1 MNNVLEV
8 KEALSK
14 QGKKVVLAVTIIISS
29 ILIDMAVPQTLFL
42 SLILSLVGLGILSY
56 MCFKK
61 WWILK
66 QNEHLFERYDSNYNK
81 ARYYNILACIT
92 VLIVIPIILFATV
105 GKLFY
110 VAIAL
115 GIFYGVITNKSEE
128 CERSLK

>member
-66 QNEHLFERYDSNYNK
+66 QNE
-81 ARYYNILACIT
+81 
-92 VLIVIPIILFATV
+92 
-105 GKLFY
+105 
-110 VAIAL
+110 
-115 GIFYGVITNKSEE
+115 
-128 CERSLK
+128 